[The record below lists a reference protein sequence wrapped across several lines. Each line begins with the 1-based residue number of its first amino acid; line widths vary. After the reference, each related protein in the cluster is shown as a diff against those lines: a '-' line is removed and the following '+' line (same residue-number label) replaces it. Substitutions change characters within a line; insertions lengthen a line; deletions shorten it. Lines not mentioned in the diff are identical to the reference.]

1 MARTRVEKRKEKTVH
16 RNKSGKDS
24 PKSNG
29 SPLSLLW
36 TGEESFQ
43 FVPCSDLAQERN
55 GKEELAPM
63 VGSLAH
69 IVITQT
75 ERQGNVA
82 ITIIISREGAHSQF
96 M

>member
-1 MARTRVEKRKEKTVH
+1 MYIEIKAEKTRPNLMGLHYRCFERGRSRFNLFRVVI
-16 RNKSGKDS
+16 S
-24 PKSNG
+24 P
-29 SPLSLLW
+29 
-36 TGEESFQ
+36 
-43 FVPCSDLAQERN
+43 ERN

>member
-1 MARTRVEKRKEKTVH
+1 
-16 RNKSGKDS
+16 
-24 PKSNG
+24 
-29 SPLSLLW
+29 
-36 TGEESFQ
+36 
-43 FVPCSDLAQERN
+43 
-55 GKEELAPM
+55 M